1 MAILNVRAYI
11 QALVNRLHSNNNRI
25 TTIGA
30 QSIINAVDL
39 QNNTVTLTESEQ
51 RIKPDDSH
59 YGLYEVVVPGISK
72 TYIGSAID
80 KYIGTTTTINPTFD
94 GATASYDYTIPKG
107 YHDGTT
113 KVRGSATMTTVKPS
127 STSVTPSEKT
137 QSVTIGAGYT
147 PGSTISIGAI
157 STTYVGSGI
166 SRRNKDNVTVSVLNV
181 EIPNGYY
188 AESVSKKCYDGN
200 LTAGNIKKGV
210 SIFGVTGTYD
220 NFPSSGNITNNT
232 SGGSSS
238 GTITA
243 GKQIKIGKGYYD
255 NDIYYTAQSYT
266 YMTNTAASYTD
277 NKTSNPGYTNKVTF
291 TPSGS
296 TQYLKITAG
305 YTDNAE
311 ITIKPIPYTYY
322 TNTKVSLSSSSIT
335 PSESSQSVTIGAGYT
350 DGGTVNIKAIPT
362 THVGSGIT
370 RITSLTKSGGTIKA
384 RAGYYASELS
394 QTVSVTDLGY
404 SQETSLSGSRSG
416 TTYTVSIGANKY
428 TSSSLSTQVTPR
440 TLGLTAQGAA
450 SFTPGTSDQVILK
463 SGLYLTGDITMK
475 GVSAGSLYTS
485 GTYTYMGT
493 DNYTI
498 LASGNENSTGYY
510 MDITI
515 GKGYYQSDKHIYIKR
530 SSYML
535 KPVNSTTKYS
545 VCEMYSSTSTSVT
558 AISGETN
565 CSINLTNRNG
575 NTITLYKYIK
585 INNVYNIYVNGVR
598 IRINDFAY
606 VGTSS
611 TYNSGSIIKWYIV
624 HASDYCYYLV
634 SDYRIIYT
642 IPGSKTTYGCFI
654 DFRVP
659 VVLEPNVVEDSVTGD
674 FSYFDTPTASMYPS
688 TFVGGAN
695 QTRYLFGSIISAN
708 NNMSNFECIPICC
721 ADSTDVNSVNNYY
734 GRFLTEDGYFYKVNG
749 VSFTTTTVQL
759 MLESYKLI

>member
-11 QALVNRLHSNNNRI
+11 QALVNRLHTNNNRI

-80 KYIGTTTTINPTFD
+80 KHIGTTTTINPTFD

-107 YHDGTT
+107 YHDGAT
-113 KVRGSATMTTVKPS
+113 KVRGSATITTVKPS

-188 AESVSKKCYDGN
+188 AESVSKTCYDGN

-210 SIFGVTGTYD
+210 SIFGITGTYD
-220 NFPSSGNITNNT
+220 NFPSSGTITNNT

-243 GKQIKIGKGYYD
+243 GKQIKIGKGYYA

-335 PSESSQSVTIGAGYT
+335 PSESSQTVTIGAGYT
-350 DGGTVNIKAIPT
+350 DGGTVTIKAIPT
-362 THVGSGIT
+362 THVGSGIA

-404 SQETSLSGSRSG
+404 SQATSLSGSRSG

-485 GTYTYMGT
+485 GTYTYMST

-515 GKGYYQSDKHIYIKR
+515 GKGYYPSDKHIYIHR

-535 KPVNSTTKYS
+535 KPVSSTYKYYAVS
-545 VCEMYSSTSTSVT
+545 SYSSVSKSV
-558 AISGETN
+558 AQMSASN
-565 CSINLTNRNG
+565 YSIKLTNRNG
-575 NTITLYKYIK
+575 NTITLYRYI
-585 INNVYNIYVNGVR
+585 NIYNVNR
-598 IRINDFAY
+598 IYINGIPIGNNEYAY

-611 TYNSGSIIKWYIV
+611 TYNEGENIEWYI
-624 HASDYCYYLV
+624 ANYSNAYYLTTKL
-634 SDYRIIYT
+634 SSIYT
-642 IPGSKTTYGCFI
+642 ITGTSTTYGCFI
-654 DFRVP
+654 NFQVP
-659 VVLEPNVVEDSVTGD
+659 VVLEPSAERDSQTD
-674 FSYFDTPTASMYPS
+674 EFMSFNTPGASMYTTLQIGGTSQTIYLYGSHTS
-688 TFVGGAN
+688 TYN
-695 QTRYLFGSIISAN
+695 Y
-708 NNMSNFECIPICC
+708 MSNSEQIPIC
-721 ADSTDVNSVNNYY
+721 
-734 GRFLTEDGYFYKVNG
+734 FLHKNHVDNASYHYDIILDNGGYFYKLNG
-749 VSFTTTTVQL
+749 VSFSQKTVQL
-759 MLESYKLI
+759 MLEQYNLIKN